1 MDRQSLR
8 EGLAAK
14 GTWAKAER
22 SGGTS
27 QKLTEKENV
36 MKSHTNNEVDEGFQ

>member
-1 MDRQSLR
+1 VK
-8 EGLAAK
+8 K

-27 QKLTEKENV
+27 QKSTEKEKMSFTTPTAKVTIGNPDRGAGPW
-36 MKSHTNNEVDEGFQ
+36 M

>member
-1 MDRQSLR
+1 MK
-8 EGLAAK
+8 K

-27 QKLTEKENV
+27 QKSTEKEKDV
-36 MKSHTNNEVDEGFQ
+36 GTTPTAKVTIGIRIEEQGLGCK

>member
-1 MDRQSLR
+1 VK
-8 EGLAAK
+8 K

-27 QKLTEKENV
+27 QKSTEKEKDVATTPTAKVTIGNPDRGAGPW
-36 MKSHTNNEVDEGFQ
+36 M